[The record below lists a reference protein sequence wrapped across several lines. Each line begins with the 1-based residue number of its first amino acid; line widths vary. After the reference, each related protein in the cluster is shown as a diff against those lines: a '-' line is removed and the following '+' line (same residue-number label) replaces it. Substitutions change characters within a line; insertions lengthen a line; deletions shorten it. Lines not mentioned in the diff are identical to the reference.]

1 MIEFFIHFFLICY
14 QIPNNNETKSGSEFR
29 WSEEKNKQ
37 TKKFTIK
44 FELKTVWIFYHCT
57 YIIYKN
63 LKNATLDVK
72 DQWRPY
78 TSHPIYLIIYDMHSS
93 PPPSSFRCSTILCIN
108 APSTIHH
115 YKRPVHPIRHNLQS
129 YPTHIPWFPTLF
141 LYLSSIRQLPPV
153 QQHYG
158 LPHCVPGKNHYSKCG
173 WWRRIQFD
181 RCKTSAQ
188 LIQTKF
194 KRPFVF
200 IWRKCYWS
208 IGTILQSE
216 SGL

>member
-1 MIEFFIHFFLICY
+1 MKQRVVANFDGLKKK
-14 QIPNNNETKSGSEFR
+14 T
-29 WSEEKNKQ
+29 NKQ
-37 TKKFTIK
+37 KNSQLNSNWKRCEYFIIVRTSYTRIW
-44 FELKTVWIFYHCT
+44 KTLHLMWKTNDDHIPHIQSIWLYMTC
-57 YIIYKN
+57 I
-63 LKNATLDVK
+63 
-72 DQWRPY
+72 
-78 TSHPIYLIIYDMHSS
+78 HP